1 MILSAC
7 QGPRLNCA
15 TGLDGVGSHVCSS
28 ASTNI
33 HDKDSAEST
42 VNPNV
47 SEVSSFRANGDA
59 ACVHC
64 LHQFVV
70 FHFPNSLSPLPGPV
84 IAAVKADRKSESQLR
99 TTSQPHAT
107 CAAVQRSRLPASRL
121 YALKNAATDLGAA
134 SLTKVD
140 RPVLASD

>member
-1 MILSAC
+1 MC

-15 TGLDGVGSHVCSS
+15 TGLDGVGSRVCSS

-33 HDKDSAEST
+33 HDKDNTESN

-47 SEVSSFRANGDA
+47 SNVSLFRANRDA
-59 ACVHC
+59 VCMRF

-70 FHFPNSLSPLPGPV
+70 FHFPNSLPPLRGPV
-84 IAAVKADRKSESQLR
+84 IAAVKADRKSESQLH

-107 CAAVQRSRLPASRL
+107 YAAVHRSRLPAPRL
-121 YALKNAATDLGAA
+121 CALKNAGADLGAA
-134 SLTKVD
+134 SLTKVE
-140 RPVLASD
+140 RLVLASD